1 MDVPVAWRSRAS
13 EYGVGK
19 GGLRSITAVSDSLQG
34 LASADH
40 PGWKRLETDSCV
52 RWIRRLVTG
61 RRIKQ
66 QDLARPL
73 DLMKNLGLAYHL
85 LAIAPDDPR

>member
-1 MDVPVAWRSRAS
+1 MRISDAEIRVNSSLSSRTARRVDVPVAWRSRAS

-61 RRIKQ
+61 LKQ
-66 QDLARPL
+66 
-73 DLMKNLGLAYHL
+73 
-85 LAIAPDDPR
+85 